1 MFKHAAKT
9 RRATGSSVTTQ
20 ITAIVVGCTLVA
32 GGVSAAEISML
43 NNSDTV
49 TSVSTEIVP

>member
-49 TSVSTEIVP
+49 TSVSTEFVP